1 MCCHKPKQWPRLPA
15 QVSVPAALSSHSS
28 GKREGGPHMVAA
40 VGQGEMVLGERVA
53 RVVLAVAGGVVTSTS
68 TMRDTRRTLV
78 AYRTPR
84 TSLEVSKW
92 MEREISLMDMGDIRD
107 LGAIG
112 LLREMACGF
121 KFYPD

>member
-1 MCCHKPKQWPRLPA
+1 
-15 QVSVPAALSSHSS
+15 
-28 GKREGGPHMVAA
+28 MVAA
-40 VGQGEMVLGERVA
+40 VGQEETALGERVA
-53 RVVLAVAGGVVTSTS
+53 RVVLAVADEVVTSMS

-92 MEREISLMDMGDIRD
+92 MERGISLMDMGDTRD
-107 LGAIG
+107 LGATG